1 MNFFCLKKAVG
12 FIVFLWAAGS
22 MIFFL
27 VHAIPGDPVV
37 AMLGKMPGTEDV
49 RRLTRSLKLDRPLAE
64 QYAHFI
70 KKTITMDLGESL
82 VDRKPVMD
90 AIMDYFPNTVIL
102 AFCAMSLSLLIAF
115 PLALMAAFRKDSYWN
130 ALSMGFSAFGLAMP
144 SFLLGLLL
152 IILFSVQLKLLP
164 VSGSGGPEFLILPAL
179 TLAISLS
186 AFLTR
191 AIFTTVACELRQPYV
206 LLARAKG
213 LSDVRI
219 FFHHVLK
226 NALIPV
232 TTIIGLQL
240 GALLSGTIVIEN
252 IFSWPG
258 IGTLLITAVRQRDF
272 PMIQGVA
279 LFMAFLYLLLN
290 LLIDMSYPFIDPR
303 IHHAR
308 LQ

>member
-1 MNFFCLKKAVG
+1 
-12 FIVFLWAAGS
+12 

-37 AMLGKMPGTEDV
+37 AMLGKMPSTEDV
-49 RRLTRSLKLDRPLAE
+49 CRLTRSLKLDRPLAE

-70 KKTITMDLGESL
+70 KKTITLDLGESL
-82 VDRKPVMD
+82 VDRKPVRD
-90 AIMDYFPNTVIL
+90 AIMNYFPNTAIL
-102 AFCAMSLSLLIAF
+102 AFCAMILSLLIAF

-191 AIFTTVACELRQPYV
+191 AIFTTVSCELRQPYV